1 MFLLWCLMTFSWNVG
16 IFALH
21 MIALGCNVV
30 WWDGCAVWDGVVV
43 GHDSAVWNVHFGDSH
58 TVGQDLT

>member
-1 MFLLWCLMTFSWNVG
+1 MLDG

-21 MIALGCNVV
+21 IIALGCNVV

-43 GHDSAVWNVHFGDSH
+43 GHDSAVCNVHFGDSH